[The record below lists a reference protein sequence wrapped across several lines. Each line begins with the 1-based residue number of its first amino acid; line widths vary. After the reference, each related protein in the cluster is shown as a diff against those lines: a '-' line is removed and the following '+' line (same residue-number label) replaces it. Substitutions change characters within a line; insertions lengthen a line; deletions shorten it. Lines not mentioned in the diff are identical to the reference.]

1 MWLKWTAP
9 LVLAGALVAVIGASA
24 LAEKKKDR
32 ANDTKADG
40 SAVVDA
46 TERDEKSRRKHARQ
60 AERELRK
67 ATRKKKEGATV
78 ARPYDGPAE
87 RVGRIEHAPVRES
100 SGIVASR
107 RHPGVFWTHNDKGNA
122 SRLYAIGGEGKLLA
136 EFGVDAPNDD
146 WEDVA
151 TDADGNLYVGNI
163 GNNGAKRDWLEV
175 HRLTEPDPAAASGT
189 VPVLKVER
197 TWRLRFPG
205 KAFDCE
211 SLFVHGGYGYVISKL
226 FTAQPA
232 AVYRFAL
239 GDAGESTL
247 EKVAD
252 LPIRTPVTA
261 ADLSADG
268 SRMVVLSGEGL
279 HVFRVDGDVARAGS
293 VPAKVIALP
302 QGKLEGACFTPDGLL
317 VTSEGREIYRV
328 RL

>member
-9 LVLAGALVAVIGASA
+9 LVLSGALVGLIGTSA
-24 LAEKKKDR
+24 LAEKK
-32 ANDTKADG
+32 NDKKGDG
-40 SAVVDA
+40 AAVVDA
-46 TERDEKSRRKHARQ
+46 TEREEKSKRKQAKQ

-67 ATRKKKEGATV
+67 ANRKKKDGATV

-122 SRLYAIGGEGKLLA
+122 SRLYAINAAGKLLA

-151 TDADGNLYVGNI
+151 TDAGGNLYIGNI

-175 HRLTEPDPAAASGT
+175 HRLAEPDPAAASAS
-189 VPVLKVER
+189 VPVLKVQR

-205 KAFDCE
+205 KPFDCE
-211 SLFVHGGYGYVISKL
+211 SLFVHAGHGYVISKL
-226 FTAQPA
+226 FSREPA
-232 AVYRFAL
+232 GVYRFAL
-239 GDAGESTL
+239 GDANEATL
-247 EKVAD
+247 EKVTD
-252 LPIRTPVTA
+252 LPIRSPVTA
-261 ADLSADG
+261 ADLSADAT
-268 SRMVVLSGEGL
+268 RLAVLSGEGL
-279 HVFRVDGDVARAGS
+279 HVFQIDGDVSRAGTAM
-293 VPAKVIALP
+293 PKVIALP
-302 QGKLEGACFTPDGLL
+302 QGKLEGACFTPEGLL